1 MANHSKKRAR
11 PHGNQLP
18 SWRPSAGS
26 ASGKL
31 HAAGAFT
38 LLEVLVVIA
47 IIAIL
52 AALLLPSLS
61 EAKSKST
68 LAACRNNLK
77 QLVTGVH
84 LYAADNDG
92 YLPDNRPKPE
102 NTNSWVE
109 GDMTLAQDATNQ
121 QFIVQGGLFPYAS
134 AVPTYRCP
142 ADPSRVGGAVRL
154 RSYSM
159 NGWLGSRR
167 MESVRREPR
176 YRTFVRDTELALAGA
191 ATIWVQMDEHEGT
204 INDGWFEVTM
214 DDSHPFASF
223 PAMRHQRGYGLNFAD
238 GHVELYKLRD
248 PSTQLPANPQ
258 AVVSASN
265 SDWLRLKQITTVR

>member
-1 MANHSKKRAR
+1 MANHAVIRAR
-11 PHGNQLP
+11 SHRNQLP
-18 SWRPSAGS
+18 CWRPRHGPTC
-26 ASGKL
+26 GKL
-31 HAAGAFT
+31 HAASAFT
-38 LLEVLVVIA
+38 LVEVLVVIA
-47 IIAIL
+47 IIAML

-61 EAKSKST
+61 AAKGKST

-84 LYAADNDG
+84 MYATENDG

-109 GDMTLAQDATNQ
+109 GDMTLPQDATNQ
-121 QFIVQGGLFPYAS
+121 LPIVQGGLFPYAS

-142 ADPSRVGGAVRL
+142 ADPSRVGGSVRL

-159 NGWLGSRR
+159 NGWMGSRR
-167 MESVRREPR
+167 MESATREPR
-176 YRTFVRDTELALAGA
+176 YRSFVRDTELALAGA
-191 ATIWVQMDEHEGT
+191 ATIWVQMDEHEVT

-214 DDSHPFASF
+214 DDSRPFASF
-223 PAMRHQRGYGLNFAD
+223 PAMRHQRGYCLNFAD
-238 GHVELYKLRD
+238 GHAELYKLRD
-248 PSTQLPANPQ
+248 SSTQLPSNSQTA
-258 AVVSASN
+258 VSASN